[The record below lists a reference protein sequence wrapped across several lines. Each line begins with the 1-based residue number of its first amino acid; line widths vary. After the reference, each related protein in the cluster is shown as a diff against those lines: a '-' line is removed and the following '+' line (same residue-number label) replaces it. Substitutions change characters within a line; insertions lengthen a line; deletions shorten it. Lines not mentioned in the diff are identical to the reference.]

1 MCQHLLY
8 FVVMAKNIITSL
20 LKTRPTPKR
29 LILSLLSA
37 PSLET
42 IKVGH
47 LVKWGQLFG
56 IEASATR
63 VAVGRL
69 AKQQLITAVGR
80 GIYTIGPQGSLIAQ
94 TASHWAEVETRIG
107 PWSGSWIVVHTSHLG
122 RVNKTALR
130 ARERAFR
137 LNGFAELVSGL
148 WCRPDNLAQALDL
161 TRHELITLGLE
172 AEAVV
177 MQVSALPGLGPDELH
192 ALWPRE
198 ALEAGYRE
206 YIAAM
211 AVSEQQLQTMGS
223 DDAARETFLVGEA
236 VIRRINADPLLPAQM
251 IDTRARHKLIQQM
264 VHYNDTGRSVWAEF
278 LAESPA

>member
-1 MCQHLLY
+1 
-8 FVVMAKNIITSL
+8 MAKTIITSL

-42 IKVGH
+42 VEVGH

-56 IEASATR
+56 IEAPATR

-69 AKQQLITAVGR
+69 AKQGFITAVGR
-80 GIYTIGPQGSLIAQ
+80 GTYTIGPQGSLMAQ

-107 PWSGSWIVVHTSHLG
+107 PWTGSWIVVHTSHLG
-122 RVNKTALR
+122 RADKTALR

-172 AEAVV
+172 PMAVV
-177 MQVSALPGLGPDELH
+177 MRVSALPGVGPEQLY

-198 ALEAGYRE
+198 QLEAGYRE

-211 AVSEQQLQTMGS
+211 AVSEQRLQTMS
-223 DDAARETFLVGEA
+223 NDDAARETFLVGEA

-251 IDTRARHKLIQQM
+251 VDTRARHKLIQQM
-264 VHYNDTGRSVWAEF
+264 VHYNDTGRSVWADF
-278 LAESPA
+278 LAGEPV